1 MRRFGVQPLGCGFKT
16 QQKSKLKLELQT
28 LSIIADRLNRT
39 AAHRLITQRL
49 LLFRL
54 RLLVNKRVVV
64 LVTAHEI
71 LRRGVAADV
80 AVDARRIHVI
90 GSAHVFFHFVV
101 LVRHANLRSGM
112 RHLMCDDPLIKLFT
126 CQKTEFYC
134 RVAQTD
140 LLLVSVLSNLG
151 GFVVTDV
158 RVQGSNEH

>member
-1 MRRFGVQPLGCGFKT
+1 MCVHLRL
-16 QQKSKLKLELQT
+16 KS
-28 LSIIADRLNRT
+28 AVVANGLNRT
-39 AAHRLITQRL
+39 AAHRLVTLRPFFL
-49 LLFRL
+49 SL

-71 LRRGVAADV
+71 LRCGVAADI

-90 GSAHVFFHFVV
+90 RSANVLFYFVV

-112 RHLMCDDPLIKLFT
+112 RHLLCIDPLIKLFT

-140 LLLVSVLSNLG
+140 LLLVGVLSNLG